1 MKVLVLKAR
10 MPYPLDFGASI
21 RTYNLLKQAARD
33 HELTLLS
40 FYDAPEDEQYKLEM
54 EKLCA
59 KVILVDRRLQKG
71 RTVKALRAVGSL
83 FDRHPYSVT
92 VARRSA
98 MREAIRK
105 ELASQPYD
113 LIHADTLHVSCNL
126 LGLKTPPVVLNEH
139 NVEHLI
145 LQRKYDIQETFLARK
160 FWYSQWQKLK
170 RFEQTACRQ
179 FERVITVSENDKQE
193 CLKLAPEAKVDV
205 VPNGV
210 DTESYQEPAATRPRH
225 GLVFTGLMNWHP
237 NEDGIE
243 WFLREIAP
251 QVFNHQPDTKL
262 TVVGKNP
269 SGRMAR
275 LVDKFDNVNLTGYVD
290 DVRPYLHQGLVYIVP
305 LRVGGGTR
313 LKILEAMAAGIPV
326 VSTSIGC
333 EGIKV
338 TPGSD
343 ILVADQPDEFAQKIK
358 ILSDDNELRTNL
370 ITAGKRLVAEH
381 YDWKIIAR
389 SLEASWQKCCE

>member
-10 MPYPLDFGASI
+10 LPYPLDFGASI
-21 RTYNLLKQAARD
+21 RTYNLLKQAARN

-40 FYDAPEDEQYKLEM
+40 FYDAPEDKQYQLEM

-59 KVILVDRRLQKG
+59 RVILVDRRLQKG
-71 RTVKALRAVGSL
+71 RAIKALRAVGSL
-83 FDRHPYSVT
+83 FDRHPYSVA

-105 ELASQPYD
+105 ELASQKYD

-193 CLKLAPEAKVDV
+193 CLKLAPDAKVDV

-210 DTESYQEPAATRPRH
+210 DTEAYQEPPATKPRT

-275 LVDKFDNVNLTGYVD
+275 LVDKFDNVELTGYVD
-290 DVRPYLHQGLVYIVP
+290 DVKPYLHQGLVYIVP

-338 TPGSD
+338 TPGTD
-343 ILVADQPDEFAQKIK
+343 ILVADQPDEFARKIK
-358 ILSDDNELRTNL
+358 ILSDDKELCTNL